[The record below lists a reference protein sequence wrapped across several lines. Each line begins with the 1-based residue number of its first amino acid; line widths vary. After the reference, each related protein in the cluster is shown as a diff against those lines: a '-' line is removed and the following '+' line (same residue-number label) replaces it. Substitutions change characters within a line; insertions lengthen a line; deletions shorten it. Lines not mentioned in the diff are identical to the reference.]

1 MNEVVLAS
9 GIGTGRTSVGFIAY
23 IIIGGFAGWAA
34 SKFMGTA
41 AQQGIILN
49 IVVGV
54 AGAIIGGFVLR
65 LFDVDVSGGGWFFT
79 FFMALLGAVILL
91 ALFKLITG
99 RK

>member
-54 AGAIIGGFVLR
+54 ADTTGKPAAGEVTTMVTPSVCVPEDETIAIVP
-65 LFDVDVSGGGWFFT
+65 VQ
-79 FFMALLGAVILL
+79 L
-91 ALFKLITG
+91 APTANPD
-99 RK
+99 